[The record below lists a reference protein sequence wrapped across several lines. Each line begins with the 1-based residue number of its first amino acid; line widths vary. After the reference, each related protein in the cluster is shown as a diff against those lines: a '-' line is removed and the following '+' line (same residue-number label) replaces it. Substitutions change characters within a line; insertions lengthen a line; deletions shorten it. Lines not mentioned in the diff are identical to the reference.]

1 MKYIFKNKIVSVFIL
16 GIIFLFFSC
25 KDKEK
30 EIASVPVEKIKIE
43 RFDDDV
49 FSINESNFNQKDSL
63 FAKKYFPFYQY
74 FISHVVYIGRPTDT
88 SRNLLLTFVTDKD
101 ILYAYKEAKKVFT
114 ESEVRRLEDAI
125 YKLHQHIR
133 YYFPD
138 KPLPKRYLLFISG
151 FNYQIVYPENSDVM
165 GISTDMYLGSKHIVY
180 EWLQWPKYRVRQLQK
195 EFIPADIAKAWL
207 FTHYPYGKYNN
218 LLEHMMYY
226 GKIIYVLKKILP
238 DVHDTLIFSY
248 SKKQLDYCKKYEKNL
263 WGYFTEENRLYDN
276 SPKSISV
283 YLNDGPFTS
292 AISKECPP
300 RIAMYIA
307 YRILESYMRRN
318 DISLSQLMEEN
329 DAQKILQQSRY
340 KP

>member
-1 MKYIFKNKIVSVFIL
+1 
-16 GIIFLFFSC
+16 
-25 KDKEK
+25 
-30 EIASVPVEKIKIE
+30 
-43 RFDDDV
+43 
-49 FSINESNFNQKDSL
+49 
-63 FAKKYFPFYQY
+63 
-74 FISHVVYIGRPTDT
+74 VYIGQPADT
-88 SRNLLLTFVTDKD
+88 SNRLLLRFVEDKD
-101 ILYAYKEAKKVFT
+101 IRFTYEETKKTFT
-114 ESEVRRLEDAI
+114 EEYIHRLENDI

-151 FNYQIVYPENSDVM
+151 FNYQIVYPENSDMM
-165 GISTDMYLGSKHIVY
+165 GISTDMYLGSHHVVY
-180 EWLQWPKYRVRQLQK
+180 EWLQWPKYRVKQLQK

-226 GKIIYVLKKILP
+226 GKIIYVLKKLLP
-238 DVHDTLIFSY
+238 DMHDTLIFSY

-292 AISKECPP
+292 AISKDCPP

-318 DISLSQLMEEN
+318 DISLPQLMEEN
-329 DAQKILQQSRY
+329 DAQKILQQSKY